1 MFVLVREDQNEMG
14 FVDAAVLG
22 VFATQ
27 ENAHAAQR
35 VDEAAARRVGLRSAT
50 VFGWEPLRART
61 VPGLGSLPCR
71 ATMGPARGT

>member
-1 MFVLVREDQNEMG
+1 MTVFVLIREDQNEMG

-50 VFGWEPLRART
+50 DPDT
-61 VPGLGSLPCR
+61 VDGEWQVSWGIEEHTL
-71 ATMGPARGT
+71 A

>member
-1 MFVLVREDQNEMG
+1 MTVYVLVREDQNEMG

-35 VDEAAARRVGLRSAT
+35 VDEASARRKGLRSAMDPRIGDGEWD
-50 VFGWEPLRART
+50 VSWGIEEHALA
-61 VPGLGSLPCR
+61 
-71 ATMGPARGT
+71 